1 MISGEGKGGLGNI
14 MTELNFQCKKCGREF
29 DCDVGKISFPVK
41 EDRPRFEKEIVCPRC
56 GILSLDDVW
65 LTELGQTQLGAV
77 FMSAE

>member
-1 MISGEGKGGLGNI
+1 

-29 DCDVGKISFPVK
+29 DCEVGKISFPIG

-56 GILSLDDVW
+56 GILTMDEVE

-77 FMSAE
+77 FFA